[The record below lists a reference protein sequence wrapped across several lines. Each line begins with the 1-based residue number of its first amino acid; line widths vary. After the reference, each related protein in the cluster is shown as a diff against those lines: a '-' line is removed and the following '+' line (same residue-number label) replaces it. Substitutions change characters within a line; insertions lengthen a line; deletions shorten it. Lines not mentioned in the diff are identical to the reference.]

1 MAGYKETPRQKM
13 IAMMYLVLTALLALN
28 VSVEILE
35 AFIVVN
41 EGMET
46 TNENLN
52 RKVTGAYSKFEQQ
65 YILNP
70 KKVEPFFLKAKEAHQ
85 LSSDMINY
93 LEKTKYQA
101 IAYSEGITYE
111 QAKTTPLR
119 NLKTKDNYDKS
130 TNFFIGDSQ
139 DGSAGKAK
147 ELRLKLEEF
156 NNKMALF
163 VDPKAR
169 GTIKGTVDLKGPF
182 HDASGAHQNWE
193 MHHFYYTILAA
204 DVTILNKL
212 ISDVRGYEFDVLNHL
227 YSSISEEDFKFNRI
241 EAKVIPKS
249 TYVFL
254 GDTYEADIFVAASDD
269 SQNPEVVI
277 NGGRVKSSAGMG
289 HYTAAA
295 QTEGL
300 KTYTGFIRAKDAT
313 GAIISYPFKN
323 EYIVAPPT
331 LTVSPTK
338 MNVFYIGVEN
348 PVSISAGGLSDA
360 QLIPTITSPA
370 SISRAKGG
378 RGWVVHVSGGAKTV
392 KISIAAKIDGKIK
405 NLGGMDFRIKRVPNP
420 TAKIGNTDGGVIN
433 KNILLAAGAIIP
445 NMPEDFEFNLNFEIL
460 SYTFLV
466 SRGGD
471 ITTREIRGN
480 ILPQDVKNIISGMKR
495 GERVW
500 FENIIARGPDGNRR
514 LNNISLVVQ

>member
-65 YILNP
+65 YSLNP
-70 KKVEPFFLKAKEAHQ
+70 KKVAPFFLQAKAAHK
-85 LSSDMINY
+85 LSSDMISY

-101 IAYSEGITYE
+101 IAYSEGITYD
-111 QAKTTPLR
+111 QAKSTPLR
-119 NLKTKDNYDKS
+119 DLKSKDNYDKS
-130 TNFFIGDSQ
+130 TNFFIGNSQ
-139 DGSAGKAK
+139 DGSAGRSK
-147 ELRLKLEEF
+147 ELKVKLEEY
-156 NNKMALF
+156 NNKMAQF

-169 GTIKGTVDLKGPF
+169 GTIKGTINLKGPF
-182 HDASGAHQNWE
+182 HDASGVRQNWE

-204 DVTILNKL
+204 DVTIINKL

-249 TYVFL
+249 NYVFL

-269 SQNPEVVI
+269 SQNPEVIV
-277 NGGRVKSSAGMG
+277 NGSAVKASAGMG
-289 HYTAAA
+289 HYMANASS
-295 QTEGL
+295 EGL
-300 KTYTGFIRAKDAT
+300 KTYSGFIRAKDAT
-313 GAIISYPFKN
+313 GAMISYPFKN
-323 EYIVAPPT
+323 EYLVAPPT

-360 QLIPTITSPA
+360 QLIPTITAPA
-370 SISRAKGG
+370 SISRAAGG
-378 RGWVVHVSGGAKTV
+378 RGWVVRVSGGAKTA
-392 KISIAAKIDGKIK
+392 KISISAKVDGKIK
-405 NLGGMDFRIKRVPNP
+405 SLGGMDFRIKRVPSP
-420 TAKIGNTDGGVIN
+420 TAKIGNIDGGVIN
-433 KNILLAAGAIIP
+433 KNLLLAAGAIIP

-471 ITTREIRGN
+471 ILTRDIRGN
-480 ILPQDVKNIISGMKR
+480 VLPQDIKSIISSMKR